1 MYNNFIS
8 HELPRRRRSCDV
20 GEMDGWSSIHSEEEK
35 EEEEDNEIKRTAAF
49 QFFVAFSSSSIER
62 KIQGNSRKEN
72 ASLFTLCSSTFHF
85 HF

>member
-20 GEMDGWSSIHSEEEK
+20 GEMDGWSSIPSEEEK
-35 EEEEDNEIKRTAAF
+35 EEEDNEIKRTAAF

-62 KIQGNSRKEN
+62 EIQGNSRKEN
-72 ASLFTLCSSTFHF
+72 ASLFTLCSPTFLHF
-85 HF
+85 